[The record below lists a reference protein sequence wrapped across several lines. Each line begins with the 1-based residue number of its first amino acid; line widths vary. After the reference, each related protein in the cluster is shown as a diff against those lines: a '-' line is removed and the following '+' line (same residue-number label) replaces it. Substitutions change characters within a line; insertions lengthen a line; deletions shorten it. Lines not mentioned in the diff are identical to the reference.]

1 MLVFLSL
8 ISAVASAPYVL
19 YSGLVPQY
27 TPYHVPYGAHHYA
40 VVPQVAQVAPVPQAQ
55 VVDPMNY
62 AVTSAY
68 PIPDTPQETNAR
80 LITVSS
86 LQTAAGTLMEHAAG
100 SPEIAAL
107 MTAASL
113 ASTATTVRGNVE
125 FQQNPLTGQMAT
137 FKGYLNGG
145 GIMANMKYRIGV
157 GTDCAE
163 ANFRTVQE
171 VTSPFFLLNGFYIKG
186 ATNSFNI
193 DMQGGLPSVRGM
205 RLMVQGPGL
214 ATDIIGCSEA
224 LLV

>member
-1 MLVFLSL
+1 MGSLVLGSKEKTFTKNWKMLVFLSL

-68 PIPDTPQETNAR
+68 PIPNTPQETNAR

-100 SPEIAAL
+100 SAEITAL
-107 MTAASL
+107 MTASL
-113 ASTATTVRGNVE
+113 GVHRNHCE
-125 FQQNPLTGQMAT
+125 GQ
-137 FKGYLNGG
+137 
-145 GIMANMKYRIGV
+145 
-157 GTDCAE
+157 
-163 ANFRTVQE
+163 
-171 VTSPFFLLNGFYIKG
+171 
-186 ATNSFNI
+186 
-193 DMQGGLPSVRGM
+193 
-205 RLMVQGPGL
+205 
-214 ATDIIGCSEA
+214 
-224 LLV
+224 